1 MTEEHI
7 DIAMCGYLHV
17 NLTKETLMVQSV
29 FQVID
34 GRWDHSCTTSN
45 RKWFLILLLQVAF
58 AKDIFLSA
66 GGRRVG
72 LPVRTP
78 TDEITVDEWQG
89 QYEGATQRPV
99 I

>member
-34 GRWDHSCTTSN
+34 GR
-45 RKWFLILLLQVAF
+45 
-58 AKDIFLSA
+58 
-66 GGRRVG
+66 
-72 LPVRTP
+72 
-78 TDEITVDEWQG
+78 
-89 QYEGATQRPV
+89 
-99 I
+99 